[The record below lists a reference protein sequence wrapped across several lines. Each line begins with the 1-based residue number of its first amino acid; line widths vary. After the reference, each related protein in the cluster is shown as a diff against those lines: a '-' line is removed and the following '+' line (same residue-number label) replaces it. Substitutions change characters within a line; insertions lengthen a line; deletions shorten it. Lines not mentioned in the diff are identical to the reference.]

1 MPFIEILLCYFFD
14 DMAQLRKVFRFS
26 RAVEALL
33 DLFAALASVRLSGGC
48 RHALLWKWMT
58 ARYTDCSTCYL

>member
-1 MPFIEILLCYFFD
+1 MPCLEILLCDFFD

-33 DLFAALASVRLSGGC
+33 DFFAALASVRLSGGC
-48 RHALLWKWMT
+48 RHALLEVD
-58 ARYTDCSTCYL
+58 DCSVH

>member
-1 MPFIEILLCYFFD
+1 MPFMEILLCYFFD